1 MVEEGDTV
9 DVGAAFFKLD
19 TSAKAPEGGAAP
31 KKEEAPAAEATP
43 EPAAA
48 VKDAPKPA
56 APAAA
61 APSTPVTGGT
71 I

>member
-9 DVGAAFFKLD
+9 DVGAAFFKID

-43 EPAAA
+43 EPTAAP
-48 VKDAPKPA
+48 KETPKPA
-56 APAAA
+56 AQAAA
-61 APSTPVTGGT
+61 APSTPAAGGT